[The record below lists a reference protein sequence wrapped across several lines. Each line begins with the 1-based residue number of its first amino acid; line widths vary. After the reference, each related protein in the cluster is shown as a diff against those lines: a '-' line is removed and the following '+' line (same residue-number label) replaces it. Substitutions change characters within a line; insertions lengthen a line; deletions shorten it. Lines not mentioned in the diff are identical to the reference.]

1 MSWTNGAVN
10 RCQPATCWIANH
22 CTGSTSWHCECVGHY
37 WSQVR
42 FRVLL
47 PVAVAC
53 WAAAAT
59 LAPQFCADNTVA
71 WLGLTGS
78 PCTAAAMALQV
89 QHSVHSPLSRG
100 MLQMLAP
107 LSAVK
112 AG

>member
-1 MSWTNGAVN
+1 MDEWC
-10 RCQPATCWIANH
+10 CQQMPASHLLDCEPLYRQHAMAL
-22 CTGSTSWHCECVGHY
+22 CECVGHSR
-37 WSQVR
+37 SQVR

-89 QHSVHSPLSRG
+89 QHSVHSRLSRG
-100 MLQMLAP
+100 QLLAP